1 MLIYL
6 DTSAAMRAIVEEGAS
21 PELEKRIADAKL
33 IVCSRL
39 ALVES
44 ARVFHRL
51 RLEGKYP
58 ETQLSDLERAIDELW
73 SRSEIWELSRN
84 VCKAAAEVAPAKN
97 LRTLDALHLAT
108 FQVARRR
115 IEGLSL
121 VTADERLKLAADA
134 P

>member
-1 MLIYL
+1 MFIYL
-6 DTSAAMRAIVEEGAS
+6 DTSAVLRATVEEGTS
-21 PELEKRIADAKL
+21 REIEERIAGAQV
-33 IVCSRL
+33 IICSRL

-58 ETQLSDLERAIDELW
+58 ETQLSDLERAVDELW

-84 VCKAAAEVAPAKN
+84 VCKAAALVAPRRN

-115 IEGLSL
+115 IEGLEL
-121 VTADERLKLAADA
+121 VTADDRLRLAAEMT
-134 P
+134 